1 MYSTPLI
8 LSSTMGESLEG
19 RGSDKEGRKYD
30 VSVEGG
36 VVHPY
41 QG

>member
-19 RGSDKEGRKYD
+19 RGSDKGGGRRAE
-30 VSVEGG
+30 STTSR
-36 VVHPY
+36 
-41 QG
+41 